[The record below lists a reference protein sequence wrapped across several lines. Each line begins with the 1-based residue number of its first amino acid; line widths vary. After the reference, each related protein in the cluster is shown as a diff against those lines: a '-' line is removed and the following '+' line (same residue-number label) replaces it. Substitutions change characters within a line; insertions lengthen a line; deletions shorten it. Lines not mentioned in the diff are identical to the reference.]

1 MYAVQAFE
9 VGSSAP
15 RPCLLY
21 GYGGFSIAMKP
32 HFSISRVVLM
42 QHLDMV
48 FAVANLRGGE
58 CVAFSLLYFL
68 INSIALSQMF

>member
-1 MYAVQAFE
+1 MHKCVQSFKA
-9 VGSSAP
+9 GSSAP

-32 HFSISRVVLM
+32 SFSISRVVLM

-48 FAVANLRGGE
+48 YALANLRGGE
-58 CVAFSLLYFL
+58 YVVLYVC
-68 INSIALSQMF
+68 SRK